1 MELDKQETET
11 IINRTQSEKLRDTI
25 VTKEHGQDPLKLKSR
40 VPLESEAKPL
50 TFTFVPIVRNLP
62 AQIQIVDASQFL
74 SHAKKKDN
82 HKAINEHLNKS
93 ETTAKYFAPKRVDY
107 KDTDATEPPFCQTDS
122 KLHCLETK
130 QFMST
135 ETDMLRDGVFKAE
148 IVYLAESDEE
158 EEEAIARNEKRQLT
172 SSCSTDSTS
181 STHPTAHSAKI
192 QNQSTGL
199 KESCKIS
206 QSLTGSFYQSSQM
219 PASDTVPSKL
229 HCHSSTLENLPTIQS
244 PCFNVST
251 KNNINSS
258 SSSNALHTECFSSPN
273 FFSSKSE
280 TTSSVSRNTSTP
292 SLRDFLDSS
301 EFLNSSAC
309 SPSPCFSSRSS
320 ALSPIPLRIT
330 PHFISPSPS
339 LFQVPPTSLSPTPS
353 KLGLSPDQTLSRA
366 TLSKSGT
373 KSPLSSQLSI
383 LTAVLRSG
391 THSSLSLASTASS
404 RPFSPSQCHTIFPCS
419 SPTNSLN
426 IINSPATMY
435 SQKSKVHLTT
445 TKTLNCPSSEA
456 EKRASPGKC
465 KLTEEQPFNLS
476 IISPSSSKSLD
487 SFTNNEHRPSF
498 PKLSGMY
505 STSGGHTS
513 PTSSS
518 FSSRVISPCQTSPS
532 SLNST
537 RCSSPGTCSPLLQEM
552 SSIPR
557 LFFSTP
563 TGQYKTPT
571 TSCSEGVVYSFQ
583 QTSSQISSGD
593 LSFSHTLPFAPMS
606 ASGIPKNPLTSK
618 ACAPYEKA
626 GTPPCLDQL
635 YSPSLSSST
644 PSLAQPFQQS
654 TSTSPIANNFSCQ
667 SPFPTAHINATSCTD
682 VVTHL
687 SSPQLNSVLTSAN
700 YCDTDPPLLEPHC
713 LTPIP
718 ECTANSPLP
727 RQITQSQFLS
737 LPKRVSAP
745 HTVRTPSPV
754 PDHSSPHCS
763 ISRSGTLASAQSST
777 FSVDNDSKT
786 PKQYKIKSSY
796 KVFAAI
802 PTNTLLMEQKAIDDA
817 AVEEMA
823 LNDGDKPL
831 ADTHSELCSP
841 AQFRQQSEEL
851 YATIDQLLED
861 SLNMCCSNSAPT
873 SLQTLAD
880 SDTPKA
886 SVKPSKAAGRETK
899 YANLCSSASCS
910 TESRLTKPGVIRP
923 VIITPKSPTKSEE
936 EEYQANPFK
945 RYLAENSDIEI
956 QQKPDLSS
964 SLSYPT
970 VHHHLYQTKLSLQGV
985 PLSHPLPFNNLSC
998 LTPGPYIHLSPIF
1011 SCDCHINSNIPFSL
1025 NSLYNK
1031 LVYSATKLKKSDQPG
1046 NHDNQQV

>member
-1 MELDKQETET
+1 
-11 IINRTQSEKLRDTI
+11 
-25 VTKEHGQDPLKLKSR
+25 
-40 VPLESEAKPL
+40 SEAKPL

-158 EEEAIARNEKRQLT
+158 EEEAIARNEKRQVSEDRLDRKRPQSLRLFSSFLNPTKLT

-383 LTAVLRSG
+383 LTAVLRS
-391 THSSLSLASTASS
+391 ASTASS

-419 SPTNSLN
+419 SPT
-426 IINSPATMY
+426 
-435 SQKSKVHLTT
+435 
-445 TKTLNCPSSEA
+445 
-456 EKRASPGKC
+456 
-465 KLTEEQPFNLS
+465 
-476 IISPSSSKSLD
+476 SSSKSLD

-687 SSPQLNSVLTSAN
+687 SSPQLNSVLTSAK
-700 YCDTDPPLLEPHC
+700 
-713 LTPIP
+713 
-718 ECTANSPLP
+718 
-727 RQITQSQFLS
+727 QITQSQFLS

-786 PKQYKIKSSY
+786 PKDRKPLMLMPMLQGELTKTSKKIFFCGPSLFSQKRHKQNKQYKIKSSY

-956 QQKPDLSS
+956 QQ
-964 SLSYPT
+964 
-970 VHHHLYQTKLSLQGV
+970 VR
-985 PLSHPLPFNNLSC
+985 
-998 LTPGPYIHLSPIF
+998 
-1011 SCDCHINSNIPFSL
+1011 NI
-1025 NSLYNK
+1025 
-1031 LVYSATKLKKSDQPG
+1031 V
-1046 NHDNQQV
+1046 

>member
-158 EEEAIARNEKRQLT
+158 EEEAIARNEKRQ
-172 SSCSTDSTS
+172 
-181 STHPTAHSAKI
+181 
-192 QNQSTGL
+192 
-199 KESCKIS
+199 
-206 QSLTGSFYQSSQM
+206 
-219 PASDTVPSKL
+219 
-229 HCHSSTLENLPTIQS
+229 
-244 PCFNVST
+244 
-251 KNNINSS
+251 
-258 SSSNALHTECFSSPN
+258 
-273 FFSSKSE
+273 
-280 TTSSVSRNTSTP
+280 
-292 SLRDFLDSS
+292 
-301 EFLNSSAC
+301 
-309 SPSPCFSSRSS
+309 
-320 ALSPIPLRIT
+320 
-330 PHFISPSPS
+330 
-339 LFQVPPTSLSPTPS
+339 
-353 KLGLSPDQTLSRA
+353 
-366 TLSKSGT
+366 
-373 KSPLSSQLSI
+373 
-383 LTAVLRSG
+383 
-391 THSSLSLASTASS
+391 
-404 RPFSPSQCHTIFPCS
+404 
-419 SPTNSLN
+419 
-426 IINSPATMY
+426 
-435 SQKSKVHLTT
+435 
-445 TKTLNCPSSEA
+445 
-456 EKRASPGKC
+456 
-465 KLTEEQPFNLS
+465 
-476 IISPSSSKSLD
+476 
-487 SFTNNEHRPSF
+487 
-498 PKLSGMY
+498 
-505 STSGGHTS
+505 
-513 PTSSS
+513 
-518 FSSRVISPCQTSPS
+518 
-532 SLNST
+532 
-537 RCSSPGTCSPLLQEM
+537 
-552 SSIPR
+552 
-557 LFFSTP
+557 
-563 TGQYKTPT
+563 
-571 TSCSEGVVYSFQ
+571 
-583 QTSSQISSGD
+583 
-593 LSFSHTLPFAPMS
+593 
-606 ASGIPKNPLTSK
+606 
-618 ACAPYEKA
+618 
-626 GTPPCLDQL
+626 
-635 YSPSLSSST
+635 
-644 PSLAQPFQQS
+644 
-654 TSTSPIANNFSCQ
+654 
-667 SPFPTAHINATSCTD
+667 
-682 VVTHL
+682 
-687 SSPQLNSVLTSAN
+687 
-700 YCDTDPPLLEPHC
+700 
-713 LTPIP
+713 
-718 ECTANSPLP
+718 
-727 RQITQSQFLS
+727 
-737 LPKRVSAP
+737 
-745 HTVRTPSPV
+745 
-754 PDHSSPHCS
+754 
-763 ISRSGTLASAQSST
+763 
-777 FSVDNDSKT
+777 
-786 PKQYKIKSSY
+786 
-796 KVFAAI
+796 
-802 PTNTLLMEQKAIDDA
+802 AIDDA

-1031 LVYSATKLKKSDQPG
+1031 PRHPIVTIHENEALSSKELVYSATKLKKSDQPG